1 MHPKDPM
8 YLRAHLLLPTQA
20 QQASLW
26 MLRAEHKARTS
37 LQHCSPPADCQSGTP
52 KSHRRCLLIYLPL
65 IAPMQPWG
73 SAANASLWLRAA
85 VSHLPQAVPAD
96 AVSPAVT
103 SPLSGKR

>member
-65 IAPMQPWG
+65 IPPCSPGAPQPMRPCG
-73 SAANASLWLRAA
+73 
-85 VSHLPQAVPAD
+85 
-96 AVSPAVT
+96 
-103 SPLSGKR
+103 